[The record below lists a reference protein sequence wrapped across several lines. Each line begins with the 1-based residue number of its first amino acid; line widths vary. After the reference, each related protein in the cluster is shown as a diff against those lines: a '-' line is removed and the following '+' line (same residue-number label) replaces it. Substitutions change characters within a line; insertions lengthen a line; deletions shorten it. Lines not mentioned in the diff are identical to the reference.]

1 MRRSKVLYVPFW
13 ATYVF
18 LYLPIVVLV
27 VMSFNS
33 GRSAYTY
40 EGFSLK
46 WYGELAADERIRTG
60 VVNTLIVAAG
70 STVIAT
76 VLGTLLAVGLLR
88 YTRSKALDALAMM
101 PAVLPDLVLAIGLM
115 LVYGLIDM
123 TLGLHSVMLSH
134 ALFSMAFVAAVVR
147 TRLAG
152 ADSSLEEASRD
163 LGAGPVVTFL
173 KITLPQLTPGIIAG
187 ALLAFTLS
195 VDEFVIAFFTIGN
208 AEPTLPI
215 VIYSMIRFGVTP
227 KINALAAILL
237 LVSFTA
243 VIAGQRLTKIGER
256 GPNRTPGAP
265 RAEIKVQGEADSTN
279 GTEKSRAQ
287 D

>member
-1 MRRSKVLYVPFW
+1 MRRSRLLYVPFW

-18 LYLPIVVLV
+18 LYAPIVVLV
-27 VMSFNS
+27 VMSFNA
-33 GRSAYTY
+33 GESAYTY

-46 WYGELAADERIRTG
+46 WYGELAGDDRIMNG
-60 VVNTLIVAAG
+60 VVNTLIVAVG

-76 VLGTLLAVGLLR
+76 VLGTLLAVGLAR
-88 YTRSKALDALAMM
+88 YTRSKLLDAVSLM
-101 PAVLPDLVLAIGLM
+101 PAVLPDLVLAIGL
-115 LVYGLIDM
+115 LVFYGMIQL
-123 TLGLHSVMLSH
+123 TLGLYSVILAH
-134 ALFSMAFVAAVVR
+134 GVFAMAFVAAVVR
-147 TRLAG
+147 TRLSG
-152 ADSSLEEASRD
+152 ADTSLEEASRD
-163 LGAGPVVTFL
+163 LGAGPVVTFI
-173 KITLPQLTPGIIAG
+173 KITLPQLAPGIVAG

-195 VDEFVIAFFTIGN
+195 LDEFVIAFFTIGN

-243 VIAGQRLTKIGER
+243 VIAGQRLTKIGE
-256 GPNRTPGAP
+256 
-265 RAEIKVQGEADSTN
+265 
-279 GTEKSRAQ
+279 SRAQ

>member
-1 MRRSKVLYVPFW
+1 MRRSKLLYVPFW

-18 LYLPIVVLV
+18 LYAPIAVLV
-27 VMSFNS
+27 VMSFNA
-33 GRSAYTY
+33 GESAYTY

-46 WYGELAADERIRTG
+46 WYGELAGDDRIMNG
-60 VVNTLIVAAG
+60 VVNTLIVAVG

-76 VLGTLLAVGLLR
+76 VLGTLLAVGLAR
-88 YTRSKALDALAMM
+88 YTRSKLLDAVSLM
-101 PAVLPDLVLAIGLM
+101 PAVLPDLVLAIGL
-115 LVYGLIDM
+115 LVFYGMIQL
-123 TLGLHSVMLSH
+123 TLGLYSVILAH
-134 ALFSMAFVAAVVR
+134 GVFAMAFVAAVVR
-147 TRLAG
+147 TRLSG
-152 ADSSLEEASRD
+152 ADTSLEEASRD
-163 LGAGPVVTFL
+163 LGAGPVATFMR
-173 KITLPQLTPGIIAG
+173 ITLPQLAPGIVAG

-195 VDEFVIAFFTIGN
+195 LDEFVIAFFTIGN

-243 VIAGQRLTKIGER
+243 VIAGQRLTKIGE
-256 GPNRTPGAP
+256 
-265 RAEIKVQGEADSTN
+265 
-279 GTEKSRAQ
+279 SRAQ

>member
-1 MRRSKVLYVPFW
+1 MRRSRLLYVPFW
-13 ATYVF
+13 ATYAF
-18 LYLPIVVLV
+18 LYVPIIVLV

-33 GRSAYTY
+33 GKSAYTY

-46 WYGELAADERIRTG
+46 WYGELARDEKIREG
-60 VVNTLIVAAG
+60 LVNTLIVATG

-76 VLGTLLAVGLLR
+76 VLGTLLAVGLAR
-88 YTRSKALDALAMM
+88 HTRSKTLDAVALM
-101 PAVLPDLVLAIGLM
+101 PAVLPDLVLAIGL
-115 LVYGLIDM
+115 LLFYGMVDM
-123 TLGLHSVMLSH
+123 TLGLHSVILAH

-147 TRLAG
+147 TRLSG
-152 ADSSLEEASRD
+152 ADTSLEEASRD
-163 LGAGPVVTFL
+163 LGAGPVVTFM
-173 KITLPQLTPGIIAG
+173 KITLPQLTPGIVAG

-195 VDEFVIAFFTIGN
+195 LDEFVIAFFTIGN

-215 VIYSMIRFGVTP
+215 VIYSMVRFGVTP

-243 VIAGQRLTKIGER
+243 VIAGQRMTKIGE
-256 GPNRTPGAP
+256 
-265 RAEIKVQGEADSTN
+265 
-279 GTEKSRAQ
+279 SRAQ